1 MNIDER
7 LASRN
12 FLVDSNKYD
21 NGGTIGRYIFNAGF
35 VNSSLDNMVINS
47 TGKKNGLPF
56 LTALKNGGHYQNNA
70 FFGGNFVLGE
80 GLFDKVPGIS
90 MKNDSPTRFL
100 SNKSIFGY
108 KAQYYNAKSTETMF
122 TDDMIK
128 GIGGNKD
135 FIIQSGVGFSKDY
148 TKFFGALNRQGFNV
162 TTTKE
167 ATENLPLNKDTTRY
181 RELAKERGSVEKS
194 IHEGFTTNKKTTKV
208 SDVEANYKRMDAI
221 DNEMGNLPMGRAKKY
236 QDLIDEKA
244 DVENAIH
251 EGFTTNKKTTKVSDV
266 EANYKRIDAI
276 DGEMDDVLKAMES
289 DVGSGYNHTLKDYYK
304 YGPELDN
311 ETTMKYKELL
321 DEKQSLNKSIKEG
334 FTTNKGT
341 TKVSDVEANYKRLET
356 IDGEIDEVLRGNTK
370 KIDFV
375 GNPETVNI
383 IKDDLKN
390 HINNAN
396 AKDTID
402 LSEHMSFGKKSEQV
416 RTTFGTTKYQNL
428 KSVAKGEAG
437 TEILTSKNK
446 IDMYDDFFKNLDY
459 TEQNLYNYKA
469 NATTA
474 EKLKVASKWVDD
486 FKAGKIGETS
496 EIGKFVK
503 NSISKRGEKVLKNG
517 QDFIK
522 NLKGGMVD
530 DINKEFFQLSSLNK
544 IFSNK
549 YVQLATGN
557 YVSGGIAIPLAVTTG
572 IISAGAVQHQEQS
585 INNFRDMFSY
595 DNTPVLD
602 YHSEEALRTGYQHQQ
617 LSASNDQD
625 IHYIKGNRNIASRYA
640 NDIAPVEIDRTATSL
655 SSFTTI

>member
-7 LASRN
+7 LANRN

-35 VNSSLDNMVINS
+35 VNSSIDNMVINS

-100 SNKSIFGY
+100 SDKSIFGY

-162 TTTKE
+162 TSVIE
-167 ATENLPLNKDTTRY
+167 ATENLPIGGVHDFKEYYKHGSKVSKEN
-181 RELAKERGSVEKS
+181 LAEYKKLIETKQNFKNDKKEIYKS
-194 IHEGFTTNKKTTKV
+194 KASSSNKKRKLKNLKKEIEE
-208 SDVEANYKRMDAI
+208 SESKI
-221 DNEMGNLPMGRAKKY
+221 DNLLKN
-236 QDLIDEKA
+236 DI
-244 DVENAIH
+244 
-251 EGFTTNKKTTKVSDV
+251 KTK
-266 EANYKRIDAI
+266 N
-276 DGEMDDVLKAMES
+276 
-289 DVGSGYNHTLKDYYK
+289 
-304 YGPELDN
+304 
-311 ETTMKYKELL
+311 
-321 DEKQSLNKSIKEG
+321 
-334 FTTNKGT
+334 
-341 TKVSDVEANYKRLET
+341 
-356 IDGEIDEVLRGNTK
+356 
-370 KIDFV
+370 IDFV
-375 GNPETVNI
+375 NNPETTNI
-383 IKDDLKN
+383 IKGDLKN
-390 HINNAN
+390 HINNADV
-396 AKDTID
+396 KDTLD

-416 RTTFGTTKYQNL
+416 RTAFGTTKYQNL
-428 KSVAKGEAG
+428 KSVVKGEAG
-437 TEILTSKNK
+437 VEILTSKNK

-459 TEQNLYNYKA
+459 IEQNLYNFKS

-474 EKLKVASKWVDD
+474 EKLKIASKWVDD
-486 FKAGKIGETS
+486 FKTGKIGETS

-503 NSISKRGEKVLKNG
+503 NSISKRGETVLKNG
-517 QDFIK
+517 QEFIK
-522 NLKGGMVD
+522 NLKDGMVN

-544 IFSNK
+544 LFSNK
-549 YVQLATGN
+549 YIQVATGN
-557 YVSGGIAIPLAVTTG
+557 FVSGPVAIPLAVTTG
-572 IISAGAVQHQEQS
+572 IISAGANQHQEQS

-602 YHSEEALRTGYQHQQ
+602 YYSEEALRTGYQHQQ